1 MLYPQNNRCR
11 TVMDLSGFWDLKVDA
26 AERGLEDGWSRGI
39 ATDLC
44 AGVPGSWNEQL
55 SELGLMNYIGSVWYQ
70 THFTLPTFWTGRKLI
85 LRFGSVDHHATV
97 WVNGESAGEHRGG
110 FLPFE
115 LDITDLV
122 QWEGENV
129 LVVRANNVL
138 SHDTIPQGVSEED
151 YADFGKERD
160 QTFPPAN
167 FDFFPYGGIP
177 RPVKLLALPPQ
188 YISAIRVQT
197 RIVEKAGQLK
207 FAATLSEEMPG
218 AAIKAVLGD
227 GDRSIA
233 SQEVAQ
239 GDLSCTG
246 EMQIPECRFWSPESP
261 HLYRLHLSLRDGDTL
276 LDEYQL
282 EVGIREITVEG
293 KELLLNGKPVFLQGF
308 GKHEDFPVLG
318 KGFSYPLVV
327 KDFQLMNWIG
337 ANSFRT
343 SHYPYA
349 DELMQLADQMG
360 FLVVDEVPAVSL
372 NLKYATDQTLQQ
384 HKQALTELITR
395 DRNHPSV
402 IAWSVGN
409 EAGIWGEAEAVTE
422 KGIGYWKDI
431 FQHTRE
437 LDDSRPIT
445 LPTCVQTRDVD
456 PAYLYSDFISVN
468 RYWGWYEIPVKVDEA
483 VVQLKSELEGLYKR
497 YGKPILLSEFGADTI
512 EGQHA
517 TYPQMFTE
525 EYQSLLLAEYFK
537 VIDSLPFMIGEHI
550 WNFADFRT
558 AQHHRRIILNKK
570 GVFNRQR
577 EPKQVAFA
585 IRDRWC
591 SKSIP
596 GEKSGS

>member
-11 TVMDLSGFWDLKVDA
+11 TVIDLSGFWDLKVDA
-26 AERGLEDGWSRGI
+26 SECGLEEGWSEGI
-39 ATDLC
+39 TSDIC
-44 AGVPGSWNEQL
+44 AGVPASWNEQL

-70 THFTLPTFWTGRKLI
+70 KHFTLPNLWKGQKI
-85 LRFGSVDHHATV
+85 VLRFGSVDHHATV
-97 WVNGESAGEHRGG
+97 WVNGRLAGEHQGG

-115 LDITDLV
+115 LEITDLV
-122 QWEGENV
+122 QKEIDNV
-129 LVVRANNVL
+129 LVVRVNNVL
-138 SHDTIPQGVSEED
+138 SHDTIPQGVTKDD
-151 YADFGKERD
+151 YAAFNKERD

-177 RPVKLLALPPQ
+177 RPVKLVALPHQ
-188 YISAIRVQT
+188 HFTAVQVETGIRDRT
-197 RIVEKAGQLK
+197 GQLR
-207 FAATLSEEMPG
+207 FTV
-218 AAIKAVLGD
+218 AVSD
-227 GDRSIA
+227 D
-233 SQEVAQ
+233 AQ
-239 GDLSCTG
+239 GALIEALLWDDDQQVASYEDALDGCSCIG
-246 EMQIPECRFWSPESP
+246 ELQVPDCRFWSPDSP
-261 HLYRLHLSLRDGDTL
+261 HLYRLHLKLMDGDAL
-276 LDEYQL
+276 LDEYRL
-282 EVGIREITVEG
+282 EVGIREITVQG
-293 KELLLNGKPVFLQGF
+293 DELLLNGKPIFLQGF

-327 KDFQLMNWIG
+327 KDFQLLKWIG

-349 DELMQLADQMG
+349 DEIMQLADRMG
-360 FLVVDEVPAVSL
+360 FLVIDEVPAVSL
-372 NLKYATDQTLQQ
+372 NLKYVTDKTLSQ

-409 EAGIWGEAEAVTE
+409 EAGVWGEPEAVTE
-422 KGIGYWKDI
+422 KGIRYWEEI

-437 LDDSRPIT
+437 LDNSRPIT
-445 LPTCVQTRDVD
+445 LPTCVQTGDED

-468 RYWGWYEIPVKVDEA
+468 RYWGWYEIPVKMNEA
-483 VVQLKSELEGLYKR
+483 ADQLKAELEGLYER
-497 YGKPILLSEFGADTI
+497 YQKPILLSEFGADTI

-525 EYQSLLLAEYFK
+525 EYQSLLIGKYFEI
-537 VIDSLPFMIGEHI
+537 IDSLPFMIGEHI

-577 EPKQVAFA
+577 DPKLAAFV
-585 IRDRWC
+585 IRDRWRLNG
-591 SKSIP
+591 K
-596 GEKSGS
+596 KSGS